1 MGKLFGEYIRTR
13 RETLL
18 QGDPRFSIRKV
29 ADRIRVHHSYL
40 SKIERGEPG
49 ALSEKKVVALA
60 CELGEDPDL
69 LLAMNGRISETLS
82 RAVTRHPALF
92 RSIVENLRQH
102 CAGHGDAAPDEEACT
117 AMLVQVNTLLE
128 GGPGCLVLHELRSP
142 LAGIVSAAEA
152 ILAADALAREHEEL
166 LRCMMHTARRL
177 VGDIDGSLALAMIE
191 AGEYRHQPEPV
202 DMLALV
208 ADVWAELHGLAQA
221 RGVGLRVE
229 LEGRPLAWDGGQP
242 DPGGHRLLAAGSW
255 RLCRSLLANLLRNA
269 LEAGPEGGVVTVR
282 LAGGC
287 GRCALEIHNQG
298 LVPEAVRERFFERF
312 ATHGKPDGTG
322 LGAYAARVM
331 ARAMGGDVTLGTPD
345 EADAAQAQGAGP
357 ERGTILTVSLPG
369 HG

>member
-49 ALSEKKVVALA
+49 SLSEKKVVALA

-69 LLAMNGRISETLS
+69 LLAMNGRISETMS

-92 RSIVENLRQH
+92 RSIVENLRKH
-102 CAGHGDAAPDEEACT
+102 CAGQGEFAPDEEACAT
-117 AMLVQVNTLLE
+117 MLVQVNHLLE

-208 ADVWAELHGLAQA
+208 ADVWAELYGLAQA
-221 RGVGLRVE
+221 RGVRLRVE
-229 LEGRPLAWDGGQP
+229 LEGRPLVWNGERP
-242 DPGGHRLLAAGSW
+242 DLGGHRLLAAGSW
-255 RLCRSLLANLLRNA
+255 RLCRSMLVNLLRNA
-269 LEAGPEGGVVTVR
+269 LEAGPEGGVVTLR
-282 LAGGC
+282 LAGG

-298 LVPEAVRERFFERF
+298 LVPEAVRGRFFERF
-312 ATHGKPDGTG
+312 ATHGKPEGTG
-322 LGAYAARVM
+322 LGAYAARLM
-331 ARAMGGDVTLGTPD
+331 ARAMGGDVTLSTPN
-345 EADAAQAQGAGP
+345 APGATNTQDTGA
-357 ERGTILTVSLPG
+357 ERGTTLTVSLPG